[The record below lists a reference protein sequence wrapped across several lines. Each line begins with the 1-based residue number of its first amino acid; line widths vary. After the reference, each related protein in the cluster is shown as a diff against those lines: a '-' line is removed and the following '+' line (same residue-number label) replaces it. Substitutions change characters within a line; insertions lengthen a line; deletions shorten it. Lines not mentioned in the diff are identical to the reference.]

1 MFKFRVHLCAGLA
14 VLALAGA
21 AQAATPPKPAPSAA
35 SAEVPP
41 LFAATLAR
49 SKAFVDP
56 QLHKAI
62 DVPLPVD
69 AGGGYT
75 HERHKDNYRLIYEAG
90 MLYRQTGDKAYADL
104 VRRVLLDYAKLYPSL
119 PPHPKH
125 ANQKPGR
132 LFWQVLNDSVWL
144 VNSIQGYEA
153 VKDAIPAADRATIEA
168 GVFRPMAAFLS
179 AGSASTFDSIHN
191 HGTWALAAVG
201 MTGYAIGDQGLVK
214 QALYGLDGSGKAGF
228 YKQLDELFSPD
239 GYYAEGPYYQRYA
252 LSPFLLF
259 AQSIQRHEPSRKILD
274 YRDGVL
280 RKAVYANI
288 QQSYGGLLFPINDA
302 IKDKGLDTPELVHGV
317 AVTYA
322 ATHDPALLSIAI
334 QQNAVMLSPEGREV
348 AAAIARGEAK
358 PFPFASIRL
367 RDGAKGDKGAL
378 VVLRSGPKAKDQA
391 VVFKATSQGMG
402 HGHFD
407 KLSWQ
412 FYDAGREVL
421 TDYGAARFLNV
432 EAKQGGRYLPEND
445 SWAQQTVAHNT
456 LVVDEKSQFGA
467 DTDVGEAHWPTLLAF
482 DVKDGV
488 QMTAASID
496 DAWPGVRYRRALA
509 MIDRPEVGRPIVL
522 DLVRAANLG
531 EGGGGKHRFDLS
543 LHYNGQIVDS
553 GLKFQGG
560 TTELRPLGK
569 ANGYQ
574 HLWDRGR
581 APVKGGARVAWFD
594 EGRFYDYV
602 FASADVDQVVL
613 TELGANDPDYNLRN
627 ERAVILRGDDR
638 DGFVLAGVLEARGS
652 YSAADEYARDTL
664 TAVKAVERVSENGA
678 DLVFIRLSSGK
689 GLAIGVSW
697 DPDPTKRH
705 RVTTSGGAYAWTGFS
720 GLATAER

>member
-1 MFKFRVHLCAGLA
+1 MSKFRIHLCAGLA
-14 VLALAGA
+14 VLALAGTA
-21 AQAATPPKPAPSAA
+21 VAATPPKPAPAA
-35 SAEVPP
+35 ATQVPP
-41 LFAATLAR
+41 LFAATLAKSR
-49 SKAFVDP
+49 AFVDP
-56 QLHKAI
+56 QLHKTI
-62 DVPLPVD
+62 DVPVPAD

-104 VRRVLLDYAKLYPSL
+104 VRRVLLDYAKLYPPL
-119 PPHPKH
+119 PLHPKR

-144 VNSIQGYEA
+144 VNSVQGYEA

-179 AGSASTFDSIHN
+179 TGSPQTFDSIHN

-214 QALYGLDGSGKAGF
+214 QAMYGLDGSGNSGF
-228 YKQLDELFSPD
+228 YKQLEELLSPD

-252 LSPFLLF
+252 LSPFLLL
-259 AQSIQRHEPSRKILD
+259 AQSIQRHDPSRKILD

-280 RKAVYANI
+280 RKAVYATI
-288 QQSYGGLLFPINDA
+288 QQSYAGLLFPINDA

-322 ATHDPALLSIAI
+322 ATRDPALLSIAI
-334 QQNAVMLSPEGREV
+334 QQGSVVLSPEGREV

-358 PFPFASIRL
+358 PFPFASIKL

-378 VVLRSGPKAKDQA
+378 VVLRSRGKASDQA
-391 VVFKATSQGMG
+391 LVFKATSQGMG

-407 KLSWQ
+407 KLSWM
-412 FYDAGREVL
+412 FFDAGNEVV
-421 TDYGAARFLNV
+421 TDYGSVRFLNV

-456 LVVDEKSQFGA
+456 LVVDEKSQFGGN
-467 DTDVGEAHWPTLLAF
+467 TDIGEAHWPTVMAF
-482 DVKDGV
+482 DAKDGV
-488 QMTAASID
+488 QTTAASID
-496 DAWPGVRYRRALA
+496 GAWPGVRYRRAMAL
-509 MIDRPEVGRPIVL
+509 IDRPEVGRPIVL

-531 EGGGGKHRFDLS
+531 EGSGGKHRFDLP
-543 LHYNGQIVDS
+543 LHYAGQIVDS
-553 GLKFQGG
+553 GMKFQGG
-560 TTELRPLGK
+560 TGELKPLGK
-569 ANGYQ
+569 ADGYQ

-581 APVKGGARVAWFD
+581 APVQDGGRVAWFN

-602 FASADVDQVVL
+602 FSSGDVDQVIL
-613 TELGANDPDYNLRN
+613 TELGASDPNYNLRN
-627 ERAVILRGDDR
+627 ERAFILRGDER
-638 DGFVLAGVLEARGS
+638 ESFVLAGVLEPRGS
-652 YSAADEYARDTL
+652 YSAAEEYARDTI
-664 TAVKAVERVSENGA
+664 TVVKAVERVSENGA
-678 DLVFIRLSSGK
+678 DLVFIRLASGK
-689 GLAIGVSW
+689 ALAVGVSW
-697 DPDPTKRH
+697 DPDPAKRH
-705 RVTTSGGAYAWTGFS
+705 RVTTPGGVYAWTGFS
-720 GLATAER
+720 GLAVPEQ

>member
-1 MFKFRVHLCAGLA
+1 MSQLKAKFCAGLA

-21 AQAATPPKPAPSAA
+21 AQAATPTPPKRAVGAA
-35 SAEVPP
+35 VQAPP
-41 LFAATLAR
+41 LFAATLAK

-56 QLHKAI
+56 QLRKTI
-62 DVPLPVD
+62 DVPVPAD

-90 MLYRQTGDKAYADL
+90 MLYRQTGDKAYAEL

-119 PPHPKH
+119 PLHPKR
-125 ANQKPGR
+125 ANQVPGR

-153 VKDAIPAADRATIEA
+153 VMDAIPAADRATIEA

-179 AGSASTFDSIHN
+179 TGSPKTFDSIHN

-214 QALYGLDGSGKAGF
+214 QALYGLDGSGKSGF
-228 YKQLDELFSPD
+228 YKQLEELFSPD

-252 LSPFLLF
+252 LSPFLLL
-259 AQSIQRHEPSRKILD
+259 AQSIQRHDPSRKILD

-280 RKAVYANI
+280 RKAVYATI

-322 ATHDPALLSIAI
+322 ATHDPALLSIVI
-334 QQNAVMLSPEGREV
+334 QQGSVVLSPEGREV
-348 AAAIARGEAK
+348 AAAVARGEAK
-358 PFPFASIRL
+358 PFPFASMEL

-378 VVLRSGPKAKDQA
+378 VILRSGPKAKDQA
-391 VVFKATSQGMG
+391 LVFKATSQGMG

-412 FYDAGREVL
+412 FYDAGREVV

-432 EAKQGGRYLPEND
+432 EAKAGGRYLPEND

-467 DTDVGEAHWPTLLAF
+467 NTDTGEKHWPTILAF
-482 DVKDGV
+482 DAKDGV

-496 DAWPGVRYRRALA
+496 DAWPGVRYRRAMAL
-509 MIDRPEVGRPIVL
+509 IDRPEVGRPIVL
-522 DLVRAANLG
+522 DLVRG
-531 EGGGGKHRFDLS
+531 EGGGRHRFDLP
-543 LHYNGQIVDS
+543 LHYEGQIVDS

-560 TTELRPLGK
+560 TSELKPLGK
-569 ANGYQ
+569 ADGYQ

-581 APVKGGARVAWFD
+581 APVKDGARVSWFNQ
-594 EGRFYDYV
+594 GRFYDYV
-602 FASADVDQVVL
+602 FASGDVDQVVL
-613 TELGANDPDYNLRN
+613 TELGADDPDYNLRN
-627 ERAVILRGDDR
+627 ERAFILRGDDK
-638 DGFVLAGVLEARGS
+638 DSFTLAGVLEPHGA
-652 YSAADEYARDTL
+652 YSAAEEYARDTISS
-664 TAVKAVERVSENGA
+664 VKAVERVSENGA
-678 DLVFIRLSSGK
+678 DLVFIRLNSGK
-689 GLAIGVSW
+689 SLAIGVAW
-697 DPDPTKRH
+697 DSDPAKRH
-705 RVTTSGGAYAWTGFS
+705 QVKTPGGVYAWTGFS
-720 GLATAER
+720 GLASLAQ

>member
-1 MFKFRVHLCAGLA
+1 MSKFRLHLCAGLA
-14 VLALAGA
+14 VLALTGQA
-21 AQAATPPKPAPSAA
+21 AAATPPKAAPAAA
-35 SAEVPP
+35 AQVPP
-41 LFAATLAR
+41 LFAATLAKSR
-49 SKAFVDP
+49 AFVDP
-56 QLHKAI
+56 QLRKTI
-62 DVPLPVD
+62 DVPVPAD

-104 VRRVLLDYAKLYPSL
+104 VKRVLLDYAKLYPSL
-119 PPHPKH
+119 PPHPKR

-153 VKDAIPAADRATIEA
+153 VKDAIPATDRATIEA

-179 AGSASTFDSIHN
+179 TGSASTFDSIHN

-214 QALYGLDGSGKAGF
+214 QALYGLDGSGKSGF
-228 YKQLDELFSPD
+228 YRQLDELFSPD

-280 RKAVYANI
+280 RKAVYANL
-288 QQSYGGLLFPINDA
+288 QQSYAGLLFPINDA
-302 IKDKGLDTPELVHGV
+302 IRDKGIDTPELVHGV

-322 ATHDPALLSIAI
+322 VTHDPALLSIAV
-334 QQNAVMLSPEGREV
+334 QQNAVVLSPEGLEV

-358 PFPFASIRL
+358 PFPFASMKL

-378 VVLRSGPKAKDQA
+378 VILRSGPKAKDQA
-391 VVFKATSQGMG
+391 LVFKATSQGMG

-432 EAKQGGRYLPEND
+432 EAKAGGRYLPEND
-445 SWAQQTVAHNT
+445 SWAQQTVSHNT

-467 DTDVGEAHWPTLLAF
+467 DADIGEAHWPTILAF
-482 DVKDGV
+482 DVKDGI
-488 QMTAASID
+488 QMTAATIE
-496 DAWPGVRYRRALA
+496 DAWPGVRYRRAMAL
-509 MIDRPEVGRPIVL
+509 INRPETGRPIVL
-522 DLVRAANLG
+522 DLVRA
-531 EGGGGKHRFDLS
+531 EGGGKHRFDLP
-543 LHYNGQIVDS
+543 LHYAGQIVDS

-560 TTELRPLGK
+560 TSELKPLGK
-569 ANGYQ
+569 AYGYQ

-581 APVKGGARVAWFD
+581 APVKGAGRVAWFN

-602 FASADVDQVVL
+602 FASTDVDQAVL

-627 ERAVILRGDDR
+627 ERAVILRGDER
-638 DGFVLAGVLEARGS
+638 DGFVLAGVLEAHGS
-652 YSAADEYARDTL
+652 YSAAEEYARDTIA
-664 TAVKAVERVSENGA
+664 AVKAVERVSENGA
-678 DLVFIRLSSGK
+678 DLVTIRLSSGK
-689 GLAIGVSW
+689 TLTIGVSW
-697 DPDPTKRH
+697 DPDPAKRH
-705 RVTTSGGAYAWTGFS
+705 RVMTPGGAYAWTGFS
-720 GLATAER
+720 GLAVREQ

>member
-1 MFKFRVHLCAGLA
+1 MSQFRVHLCAGLA
-14 VLALAGA
+14 VMALAGA
-21 AQAATPPKPAPSAA
+21 AQAATPPKPAAVA
-35 SAEVPP
+35 SAQVPP

-56 QLHKAI
+56 QLSKTI
-62 DVPLPVD
+62 DVPVPAD

-119 PPHPKH
+119 PLHPKR
-125 ANQKPGR
+125 ANQVPGR

-153 VKDAIPAADRATIEA
+153 VMDAIPAADRATIEA

-179 AGSASTFDSIHN
+179 TGSPKTFDSIHN

-228 YKQLDELFSPD
+228 YKQLQELFSPD

-252 LSPFLLF
+252 LSPFLLL
-259 AQSIQRHEPSRKILD
+259 AQSIQRHDPSLKILD

-280 RKAVYANI
+280 RKAVYATI

-322 ATHDPALLSIAI
+322 ATRDPALLSIAV
-334 QQNAVMLSPEGREV
+334 QQGSVVLSPEGREV

-358 PFPFASIRL
+358 PFPFASIKL

-378 VVLRSGPKAKDQA
+378 VVLRSGQKAKDQA
-391 VVFKATSQGMG
+391 LVFKATSQGMG

-407 KLSWQ
+407 KLSWL
-412 FYDAGREVL
+412 FYDAGREVV

-432 EAKQGGRYLPEND
+432 EAKAGGRYLPEND

-467 DTDVGEAHWPTLLAF
+467 NTDTGEAHWPTVLAF
-482 DVKDGV
+482 DAKDGV
-488 QMTAASID
+488 QMTAATID
-496 DAWPGVRYRRALA
+496 DAWPGVRYRRAMAL
-509 MIDRPEVGRPIVL
+509 IDRPEVGRPIVL

-531 EGGGGKHRFDLS
+531 EGGGGKHRFDLP
-543 LHYNGQIVDS
+543 LHYNGQIVES

-560 TTELRPLGK
+560 TSALKPLGE

-581 APVKGGARVAWFD
+581 APVKDAARVSWFD
-594 EGRFYDYV
+594 QGRFYDYV
-602 FASADVDQVVL
+602 FTSPDIDQVVL
-613 TELGANDPDYNLRN
+613 TELGANDPNYNLRN
-627 ERAVILRGDDR
+627 ERAFILRGDGR
-638 DGFVLAGVLEARGS
+638 DGFTLAGVLEAHGA
-652 YSAADEYARDTL
+652 YSAAEEYARDTISS
-664 TAVKAVERVSENGA
+664 VKAVERVSEGGA
-678 DLVFIRLSSGK
+678 DLVLIRLNAGK
-689 GLAIGVSW
+689 TLAIGVSW

-705 RVTTSGGAYAWTGFS
+705 QVKTPGGVFAWTGFS
-720 GLATAER
+720 GVAGPVQ

>member
-1 MFKFRVHLCAGLA
+1 MSKFRIGLCAGLA
-14 VLALAGA
+14 VLALAGQA
-21 AQAATPPKPAPSAA
+21 AAATPPKPVAA
-35 SAEVPP
+35 AQVPP

-56 QLHKAI
+56 RLRRTI
-62 DVPLPVD
+62 DVPVPVD

-75 HERHKDNYRLIYEAG
+75 HEQHKDNYRLIYEAG
-90 MLYRQTGDKAYADL
+90 MLYRQTGDRAYADL
-104 VRRVLLDYAKLYPSL
+104 VKRVLLDYAKLYPSL
-119 PPHPKH
+119 PPHPAR
-125 ANQKPGR
+125 ANQNPGR

-144 VNSIQGYEA
+144 VNAIQGYEA
-153 VKDAIPAADRATIEA
+153 VKDAIPAVDRATIEA

-179 AGSASTFDSIHN
+179 TGSASTFDSIHN

-201 MTGYAIGDQGLVK
+201 MTGYAIGDRGLVK
-214 QALYGLDGSGKAGF
+214 QALYGLDGSGKSGF

-259 AQSIQRHEPSRKILD
+259 AQSIQRHEPSRQILD

-280 RKAVYANI
+280 RKGVYATI
-288 QQSYGGLLFPINDA
+288 QQSYAGLLFPLNDA

-334 QQNAVMLSPEGREV
+334 QQDAVVLSPEGREV

-358 PFPFASIRL
+358 PFPFASMKL

-378 VVLRSGPKAKDQA
+378 VILRSGPKAKDQA
-391 VVFKATSQGMG
+391 LVFKATSQGMG

-412 FYDAGREVL
+412 FYDAGLEVL

-432 EAKQGGRYLPEND
+432 EAKSGGRYLPENN
-445 SWAQQTVAHNT
+445 SWAKQTVAHNT
-456 LVVDEKSQFGA
+456 LVVDETSQFRGSA
-467 DTDVGEAHWPTLLAF
+467 RVGEAHWPTLLAF
-482 DVKDGV
+482 DAKDGI
-488 QMTAASID
+488 QMTAAVIE
-496 DAWPGVRYRRALA
+496 DAWPGVRYRRAMALVA
-509 MIDRPEVGRPIVL
+509 RPEVGRPIVL
-522 DLVRAANLG
+522 DLVRA
-531 EGGGGKHRFDLS
+531 EGGGKHRFDLP
-543 LHYNGQIVDS
+543 LHYAGQLVDS
-553 GLKFQGG
+553 GLKFEGG
-560 TTELRPLGK
+560 DSVLRPLG
-569 ANGYQ
+569 AAYGYQ

-581 APVKGGARVAWFD
+581 APVKDGGRVAWFN

-602 FASADVDQVVL
+602 FASPDIDQAIL
-613 TELGANDPDYNLRN
+613 TELGANDPNYNLRN
-627 ERAVILRGDDR
+627 ERSVILRGGDR

-652 YSAADEYARDTL
+652 YSAAEEYARDTIA
-664 TAVKAVERVSENGA
+664 AVKSVERLSENGA
-678 DLVFIRLSSGK
+678 DLVLVRLSSGK
-689 GLAIGVSW
+689 TLSVGVSW
-697 DPDPTKRH
+697 DPDPAKRH
-705 RVTTSGGAYAWTGFS
+705 RVKTPDGFYAWTGFS
-720 GLATAER
+720 GLAAPEQ

>member
-1 MFKFRVHLCAGLA
+1 MSKFRVHLFAGLA
-14 VLALAGA
+14 ALALAGA
-21 AQAATPPKPAPSAA
+21 AQAATPAKPAPAA
-35 SAEVPP
+35 AVQVPP
-41 LFAATLAR
+41 LFAATLAK

-56 QLHKAI
+56 QLKKAI
-62 DVPLPVD
+62 DVPVPAD

-75 HERHKDNYRLIYEAG
+75 HERHKDNYRLIFEAG
-90 MLYRQTGDKAYADL
+90 MLYRQTGDKAYAEL
-104 VRRVLLDYAKLYPSL
+104 VRRVLLDYAKLYPTL
-119 PPHPKH
+119 PLHPKR
-125 ANQKPGR
+125 ANQVPGR

-153 VKDAIPAADRATIEA
+153 VMDAIPAADRATIEA

-179 AGSASTFDSIHN
+179 TGSPKTFDSIHN

-201 MTGYAIGDQGLVK
+201 MTGYALGDQTLVK
-214 QALYGLDGSGKAGF
+214 QALYGLDGSGKSGF
-228 YKQLDELFSPD
+228 YKQLEELFSPD

-252 LSPFLLF
+252 LSPFLLL

-280 RKAVYANI
+280 RKAVYATI

-322 ATHDPALLSIAI
+322 ATRDPALLSIAI
-334 QQNAVMLSPEGREV
+334 QQGSVVLSPEGREV
-348 AAAIARGEAK
+348 AAASARGEAR
-358 PFPFASIRL
+358 PFPFASMEL

-378 VVLRSGPKAKDQA
+378 IILRSGPKAKDQA
-391 VVFKATSQGMG
+391 LVFKATSQGMG

-412 FYDAGREVL
+412 FYDAGREVV

-432 EAKQGGRYLPEND
+432 EAKAGGRYLPEND

-467 DTDVGEAHWPTLLAF
+467 NTDTGEKHWPTILAF
-482 DVKDGV
+482 DAKDGIQV
-488 QMTAASID
+488 TAASID
-496 DAWPGVRYRRALA
+496 DAWPGVRYRRAMAL
-509 MIDRPEVGRPIVL
+509 IDRPEVGRPIVL
-522 DLVRAANLG
+522 DLVRG
-531 EGGGGKHRFDLS
+531 EGGGKHRFDLP
-543 LHYNGQIVDS
+543 LHYDGQIVDS

-560 TTELRPLGK
+560 TNELKPLGK

-581 APVKGGARVAWFD
+581 APVNGEARVSWFNQ
-594 EGRFYDYV
+594 GRFYDYV
-602 FASADVDQVVL
+602 FASSDVDQVVL

-627 ERAVILRGDDR
+627 ERAFILRGDDKES
-638 DGFVLAGVLEARGS
+638 FTLAGVLEPHGA
-652 YSAADEYARDTL
+652 YSAAEEYARDTISS
-664 TAVKAVERVSENGA
+664 VKAVERVSDNGA
-678 DLVFIRLSSGK
+678 DLVIIRLNAGK
-689 GLAIGVSW
+689 TLAIGVSW
-697 DPDPTKRH
+697 DPDPAKRH
-705 RVTTSGGAYAWTGFS
+705 QVKTPGGVYAWTGFS
-720 GLATAER
+720 GLARSAQ

>member
-1 MFKFRVHLCAGLA
+1 MSQLRVHLCAGLA

-21 AQAATPPKPAPSAA
+21 AQAATPVSAQPAR
-35 SAEVPP
+35 AEAGQLPP
-41 LFAATLAR
+41 LFAASLAK

-56 QLHKAI
+56 QLKKTI
-62 DVPLPVD
+62 DVPVPAD

-90 MLYRQTGDKAYADL
+90 MLYRQTGDKRYAEL

-119 PPHPKH
+119 PLHPKR
-125 ANQKPGR
+125 ANQVPGR

-153 VKDAIPAADRATIEA
+153 VMDAIPAADRATIEA

-179 AGSASTFDSIHN
+179 TGSPKTFDSIHN

-214 QALYGLDGSGKAGF
+214 QALYGLDGSGKSGF
-228 YKQLDELFSPD
+228 YKQLQELFSPD

-252 LSPFLLF
+252 LSPFLLL
-259 AQSIQRHEPSRKILD
+259 AQSIQRHDPSLKILD
-274 YRDGVL
+274 YRGGVL

-288 QQSYGGLLFPINDA
+288 QQSYDGLLFPINDA
-302 IKDKGLDTPELVHGV
+302 IKDKGIDTPELVHGV

-322 ATHDPALLSIAI
+322 ATKDPALLSIAI
-334 QQNAVMLSPEGREV
+334 QQGSVVLSPEGREV

-358 PFPFASIRL
+358 PFPFASMEL

-378 VVLRSGPKAKDQA
+378 VVLRSGPKPKDQA
-391 VVFKATSQGMG
+391 LVFKATSQGMG

-412 FYDAGREVL
+412 FYDAGEEVV

-432 EAKQGGRYLPEND
+432 EAKAGGRYLPEND

-467 DTDVGEAHWPTLLAF
+467 KTETGEAHWPTILAF
-482 DVKDGV
+482 DSKDGV
-488 QMTAASID
+488 QMTAASIE
-496 DAWPGVRYRRALA
+496 DAWPGVRYRRAMAL
-509 MIDRPEVGRPIVL
+509 IDRPEVGRPIVL
-522 DLVRAANLG
+522 DLVRA
-531 EGGGGKHRFDLS
+531 EGAGKHRFDLP
-543 LHYNGQIVDS
+543 LHYDGQIVES
-553 GLKFQGG
+553 GLKVQGG
-560 TTELRPLGK
+560 TSDLKPLGK
-569 ANGYQ
+569 ADGYQ

-581 APVKGGARVAWFD
+581 APVKDGARVSWFSQ
-594 EGRFYDYV
+594 GRFYDYV
-602 FASADVDQVVL
+602 FASTDVDQVIL

-627 ERAVILRGDDR
+627 ERAFILRGDAKDS
-638 DGFVLAGVLEARGS
+638 FTLAGVLEPHGA
-652 YSAADEYARDTL
+652 YSAAEEYARDTISS
-664 TAVKAVERVSENGA
+664 VKAVERVSENGA
-678 DLVFIRLSSGK
+678 DLVFIRLNSGK
-689 GLAIGVSW
+689 SLAIGVSW
-697 DPDPTKRH
+697 DPDPAKRH
-705 RVTTSGGAYAWTGFS
+705 RVTTPAGAYAWTGFS
-720 GLATAER
+720 GLASPAQ